1 MTLPAGAEE
10 RAGLKAETPAP
21 MTSPIV
27 RPRYNRLAMWRPG
40 RLDLYMLAELGG
52 PFLFGVTA
60 FTAIMTA
67 TQVLFYLISLMVHF
81 GLAPMVVVSIIV
93 LRLPEMVFY
102 TFPMSMLL
110 STLLAIGRLS
120 GDSEITALRSTGVS
134 VARIVA
140 PILCAA
146 VLVSVATIAMGEFAV
161 PRLKWEAKNLLYE
174 AQHQRKLPLA
184 RDNIFFDELDEH
196 GNLVRFFYARHFDGA
211 KMDQVLVQEF
221 EGDKLVRII
230 QAEQA
235 AWDGRTWRFRNGT
248 MYHMAPETGEY
259 RFVLKFQEQV
269 VKLKPT
275 LLALSNENREPT
287 EMTLRELGQHIQALR
302 SSGRNGGQIN
312 DLSVQW
318 HQKLSVPFASLVFA
332 LVGVSLGLRPH
343 RSSNAIGLGL
353 SILIIFAY
361 YVLMFVSMALGQSG
375 NIPAEL
381 AAWLPNL
388 LTGAVGTGLLWRASR
403 R

>member
-1 MTLPAGAEE
+1 MNPH
-10 RAGLKAETPAP
+10 
-21 MTSPIV
+21 
-27 RPRYNRLAMWRPG
+27 NRLAMWRPG
-40 RLDLYMLAELGG
+40 RLDLYLLAELAG
-52 PFLFGVTA
+52 PFLFGVAA

-81 GLAPMVVVSIIV
+81 GLAPVVVVNVIA

-110 STLLAIGRLS
+110 ATLLAFGRLS
-120 GDSEITALRSTGVS
+120 NDSEITALRSVGVS

-140 PILCAA
+140 PILGAA
-146 VLVSVATIAMGEFAV
+146 LLVSLATIAMGEFAV

-184 RDNIFFDELDEH
+184 RDNIFFDELDEN
-196 GNLVRFFYARHFDGA
+196 GKLVRFFYARHFDGT

-221 EGDKLVRII
+221 EADKLARII

-235 AWDGRTWRFRNGT
+235 AWDGRTWRFRNGI
-248 MYHMAPETGEY
+248 MYHLAPDTGEY
-259 RFVLKFQEQV
+259 RYVLKFQEQV

-275 LLALSNENREPT
+275 LLALSNENRDPT
-287 EMTLRELGQHIQALR
+287 EMTLRELGQHIAALET
-302 SSGRNGGQIN
+302 SGRNQGQIN

-353 SILIIFAY
+353 SILIIFVY

-375 NIPAEL
+375 AIAAEA
-381 AAWLPNL
+381 AAWLPNVI
-388 LTGAVGTGLLWRASR
+388 TGAAGIVLLWRASGR
-403 R
+403 

>member
-1 MTLPAGAEE
+1 MT
-10 RAGLKAETPAP
+10 
-21 MTSPIV
+21 
-27 RPRYNRLAMWRPG
+27 RYNRLAMWRPG
-40 RLDLYMLAELGG
+40 RLDAYLLVELAG

-81 GLAPMVVVSIIV
+81 GLAPLVVVNIIA

-110 STLLAIGRLS
+110 ATLLAFGRLS
-120 GDSEITALRSTGVS
+120 NDSEITALRSAGVS

-140 PILCAA
+140 PILGAA
-146 VLVSVATIAMGEFAV
+146 LTVSLATIAMGEFAV

-211 KMDQVLVQEF
+211 KMDKVLVQEF
-221 EGDKLVRII
+221 EADRLARII
-230 QAEQA
+230 QAEEA
-235 AWDGRTWRFRNGT
+235 AFDGRTWRFRNGT
-248 MYHMAPETGEY
+248 MYHMAAESGEY

-287 EMTLRELGQHIQALR
+287 EMTLRELGQHIAALKT
-302 SSGRNGGQIN
+302 SGRNQGQIN

-353 SILIIFAY
+353 SILIIFLY
-361 YVLMFVSMALGQSG
+361 YVVMFVSMALGQTGTVS
-375 NIPAEL
+375 AEA
-381 AAWLPNL
+381 AAWAPNV
-388 LTGAVGTGLLWRASR
+388 LTGLAGVFLLWRASGR
-403 R
+403 